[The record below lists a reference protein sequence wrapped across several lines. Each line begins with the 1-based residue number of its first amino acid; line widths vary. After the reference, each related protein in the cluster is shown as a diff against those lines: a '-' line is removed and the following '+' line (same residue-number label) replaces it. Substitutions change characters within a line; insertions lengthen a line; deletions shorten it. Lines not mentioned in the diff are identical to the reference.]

1 MNLIEILR
9 IIGDVVSLLLVV
21 CALIGFAMKHFIKE
35 KIGAYFQTK
44 INQQNE
50 TYKHN
55 LKQEIEAYK
64 AALIRDL
71 EEYKLGIDIRK
82 NIALEVSNQ
91 KMKAYQAICGSFGE
105 IVKDMHVYSILDP
118 EYREDKVTYQ
128 HKMNDRLRSVHDSLR
143 VYDFFID
150 PVKVGLPLAEIYRN
164 AIHVIC
170 DYPDNKE
177 KTLELIDQYGNFTAI
192 IRSDLLGN

>member
-9 IIGDVVSLLLVV
+9 IIGDIVSLLLLL

-35 KIGAYFQTK
+35 KIGAYFKTK

-50 TYKHN
+50 FYKHN

-71 EEYKLGIDIRK
+71 EEYKLGIDIRR
-82 NIALEVSNQ
+82 NIAFEVSNQ
-91 KMKAYQAICGSFGE
+91 KMKAYQAICSGFGE
-105 IVKDMHVYSILDP
+105 IIKDMYVYSILEP
-118 EYREDKVTYQ
+118 EYQEDKLTYQ
-128 HKMNDRLRSVHDSLR
+128 NKMNERLRSVNDSLR

-150 PVKVGLPLAEIYRN
+150 PVKVGLPLSEIYRN

-170 DYPDNKE
+170 DHPDNKE
-177 KTLELIDQYGNFTAI
+177 KTLALIDQYGNFTAI
-192 IRSDLLGN
+192 IKADLFEN